1 MPPATDDSSIADCYY
16 HPNDCSYRLGPLVN
30 RRARIFVKSIGI
42 GLIVLTAFLVLR
54 YVQSSPGN
62 DLIPPASTSSVTMVV
77 PTPSLQ
83 STLPAN
89 AVPVDL
95 VRIVDGD
102 TIVVRI
108 KGESGQETVRLI
120 GIDTPET
127 KKPNTPVQCYG
138 KEATAFTTKL
148 LTGKKIWLEPDKSN
162 RDQYGRLLRYV
173 WVESGS
179 SYLLANEEI
188 VTLGFGTAGDY
199 PPDTHYHKRLFAALD
214 NARSHQ
220 LGIWGSCELKAQGTF
235 VPGAPDWWTGGDLD
249 CADFASQ
256 KDAQAFFE
264 AMGGP
269 ENDPDSLD
277 EDGDGVV
284 CRSLP

>member
-1 MPPATDDSSIADCYY
+1 
-16 HPNDCSYRLGPLVN
+16 
-30 RRARIFVKSIGI
+30 
-42 GLIVLTAFLVLR
+42 
-54 YVQSSPGN
+54 
-62 DLIPPASTSSVTMVV
+62 MVV

-89 AVPVDL
+89 AVPADL

-148 LTGKKIWLEPDKSN
+148 LTGKKIWLESDKSN

-173 WVESGS
+173 WVENGS
-179 SYLLANEEI
+179 SYLCSRMKKSSLLDLELPATIRPTRTITI
-188 VTLGFGTAGDY
+188 VSSPPSTTRARTSWEYGD
-199 PPDTHYHKRLFAALD
+199 RV
-214 NARSHQ
+214 S
-220 LGIWGSCELKAQGTF
+220 
-235 VPGAPDWWTGGDLD
+235 
-249 CADFASQ
+249 
-256 KDAQAFFE
+256 
-264 AMGGP
+264 
-269 ENDPDSLD
+269 
-277 EDGDGVV
+277 
-284 CRSLP
+284 

>member
-1 MPPATDDSSIADCYY
+1 MGR
-16 HPNDCSYRLGPLVN
+16 RL
-30 RRARIFVKSIGI
+30 RIFAQLIGVVLVVLAAI
-42 GLIVLTAFLVLR
+42 LILR
-54 YVQSSPGN
+54 SVQSSTGS
-62 DLIPPASTSSVTMVV
+62 DVTPPASTSLVTTGV
-77 PTPSLQ
+77 PTASLE

-89 AVPVDL
+89 AVPAEL

-108 KGESGQETVRLI
+108 NGESGQETVRLI

-148 LTGKKIWLEPDKSN
+148 LSGKKIWLEHDVSN

-188 VTLGFGTAGDY
+188 VSLGYGTAGDY
-199 PPDTHYHKRLFAALD
+199 PPDTHYHKRLFAALE
-214 NARSHQ
+214 NARSH
-220 LGIWGSCELKAQGTF
+220 GIGMWGSCELKAQGTL

-256 KDAQAFFE
+256 KDAQAFFK

-269 ENDPDSLD
+269 GKDPDNLD

-284 CRSLP
+284 CRSRP